1 MYKVKPEGTE
11 GKVRVLHR
19 NLLLPCH
26 FLEKPSAN
34 AENTSNNRNWKKR
47 CGKTHHV
54 TDGTANEL
62 RESDTDEDQQE
73 IAVEE
78 YRPVEP
84 APQEPVTVPDED
96 NDGETPNDD
105 PDLMDAMDED
115 EAEQEGGEGFHNNEV
130 LNENISAQ
138 NEATGNDDQL

>member
-1 MYKVKPEGTE
+1 MHFIETYFYRATFWKNHRQTFITRVTTE
-11 GKVRVLHR
+11 IGRSD
-19 NLLLPCH
+19 
-26 FLEKPSAN
+26 E
-34 AENTSNNRNWKKR
+34 
-47 CGKTHHV
+47 
-54 TDGTANEL
+54 TANEL

-78 YRPVEP
+78 YRTVKP

-105 PDLMDAMDED
+105 PDLMDAMDKD
-115 EAEQEGGEGFHNNEV
+115 EAEQEGGEGLHNNEV